1 MIFISMEN
9 LKELISKLLGKIY
22 LKKSTM
28 FGLDSQKI
36 TLIVSPSMK
45 IFGIYTSPERLKS
58 KFPFQKDRFLDPKS
72 LRQWASDNGYEI
84 SFKTNVPSLNRQL
97 YLQFGD
103 VMSEQV
109 KDKDKEL
116 SVLVMEELEKSQLPE
131 SIKHWAKNN
140 PEKFI
145 KNIETIQEI
154 LKK

>member
-1 MIFISMEN
+1 MIFIGMEN
-9 LKELISKLLGKIY
+9 LKELISNLLGKIY

-45 IFGIYTSPERLKS
+45 IFGVYSSPERLKN
-58 KFPFQKDRFLDPKS
+58 KFPFQKDRFLDPKI
-72 LRQWASDNGYEI
+72 LRQWANENGYEI

-103 VMSEQV
+103 AMNEEVN
-109 KDKDKEL
+109 DKNREL
-116 SVLVMEELEKSQLPE
+116 SVLVMEELEKSQLPK
-131 SIKHWAKNN
+131 SIKEWAKNN

-145 KNIETIQEI
+145 KSIETIQEI